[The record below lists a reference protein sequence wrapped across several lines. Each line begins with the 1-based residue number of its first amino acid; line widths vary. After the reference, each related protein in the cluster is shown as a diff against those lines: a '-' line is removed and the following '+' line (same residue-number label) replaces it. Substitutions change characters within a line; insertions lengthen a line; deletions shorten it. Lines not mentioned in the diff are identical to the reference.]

1 MIFDKVNGVVRKN
14 KKVTSV
20 KEKIL
25 IFGQKVID
33 RKLKSE
39 KCDEKT
45 KKPRPKNSLRLIKI
59 ATIIKIMITKRNLDL
74 LKMLAL
80 YFENVVVIINS

>member
-39 KCDEKT
+39 KCEEENKKAET
-45 KKPRPKNSLRLIKI
+45 KKVRL
-59 ATIIKIMITKRNLDL
+59 DW
-74 LKMLAL
+74 
-80 YFENVVVIINS
+80 